1 LYFSFVNNIVF
12 DYNITRKRGIIML
25 TIVKHPLIE
34 TKLSIMRDEET
45 KTKEFRESLDEIA
58 AFMCFEVFKDLKT
71 YASEKTLTTPTG
83 AVLNKIKLENK
94 IILAPIL
101 RAGIGMVDGIKK
113 MLPTAKI
120 GHIGMYRDEETL
132 EPHEYYFKLPVV
144 QNPLVVIV
152 DPMLATGGSAL
163 AAIEAVKKRGY
174 NQIRLMCLVGSPE
187 GVKVI
192 EDKYP
197 EIPIYLAALDEKLN
211 DKGYILPGLGDAGDR
226 IFGTK

>member
-1 LYFSFVNNIVF
+1 
-12 DYNITRKRGIIML
+12 ML
-25 TIVKHPLIE
+25 HVIKHPLID
-34 TKLSIMRDEET
+34 TKLSIMRDENT

-58 AFMCFEVFKDLKT
+58 SLMCFEVFKDLNT
-71 YASEKTLTTPTG
+71 VVSDQTFLTPTG
-83 AVLNKIKLENK
+83 KTLNRIKLENK

-120 GHIGMYRDEETL
+120 GHIGMYRDEQTL

-144 QNPLVVIV
+144 ENPLVVIV

-163 AAIEAVKKRGY
+163 AAIDAVLKRGY
-174 NQIRLMCLVGSPE
+174 RQIRLMCLVGCPE
-187 GVKVI
+187 GVKNI
-192 EDKYP
+192 EQKYP
-197 EIPIYLAALDEKLN
+197 DIPIYLASLDERLN
-211 DKGYILPGLGDAGDR
+211 EKGYIIPGLGDAGDR

>member
-1 LYFSFVNNIVF
+1 
-12 DYNITRKRGIIML
+12 ML
-25 TIVKHPLIE
+25 KVINHPLIA
-34 TKLSIMRDEET
+34 TKLSIMRDEAT

-58 AFMCFEVFKDLKT
+58 SLMCYEVFKDLNT
-71 YASEKTLTTPTG
+71 YESSQTFKTPTG
-83 AVLNKIKLENK
+83 VTLNRVKLENK

-101 RAGIGMVDGIKK
+101 RAGIGMVDGVKK
-113 MLPTAKI
+113 MIPTAKI

-144 QNPLVVIV
+144 ENPLVLVV

-163 AAIEAVKKRGY
+163 AAIEAILKRGY
-174 NQIRLMCLVGSPE
+174 TNIRLMCLVGSPE

-197 EIPIYLAALDEKLN
+197 NIPIYLASLDERLN
-211 DKGYILPGLGDAGDR
+211 EKGYIMPGLGDAGDR